1 MGKVLVCPACRSS
14 NVVMDSAGV
23 TGKYY
28 CKDCGYVG
36 MAIEMTEGEYKEM
49 LESEELSKEHGKEK
63 TRQHDTEEHR

>member
-1 MGKVLVCPACRSS
+1 MSNVLVCPACRSS

-36 MAIEMTEGEYKEM
+36 MAIEMTEGEYEEM
-49 LESEELSKEHGKEK
+49 LKSKELSREHGKK
-63 TRQHDTEEHR
+63 KHRQPDTEEHR